1 MPDAKKYIPRR
12 YVTDELGGE
21 YYQVWDFAVNGGAV
35 GTYNLDVLLPED
47 VIVTG
52 GFVHVLEAVT
62 TSDSG
67 TLSFG
72 LNTGVDLLAATAA
85 GSLTA
90 DAILPLIPSTTA
102 ALDGDAQAAG
112 VANARPLRLTAERE
126 LKAAVATGALTGGK
140 VAIYLKW
147 IGSARNIEPVIYRKA

>member
-12 YVTDELGGE
+12 NVTDELGGE

-35 GTYNLDVLLPED
+35 GVANLDVLLPAD
-47 VIVTG
+47 AIVTG
-52 GFVHVLEAVT
+52 GFIHVLSAVT
-62 TSDSG
+62 TSASG

-72 LNTGVDLLAATAA
+72 LNTNVDLLAATAV

-90 DAILPLIPSTTA
+90 NAVLPLLPSLTA
-102 ALDGDAQAAG
+102 SGTNPVAAST
-112 VANARPLRLTAERE
+112 PLRLTAERE
-126 LKAAVATGALTGGK
+126 LKAAVVTGALTGGK

-147 IGSARNIEPVIYRKA
+147 IGSARDIEPVTYRKA